1 MNDAVLRDAM
11 DAVLLWGPERMT
23 PEIDRLREKHP
34 GHSDSYLQAAL
45 LEAHRVLS
53 EAEELAA
60 GIKTGEIRDAHRRI
74 SEGRPWLSDEQVGR
88 AVQQGLYFHWRD
100 TGL

>member
-1 MNDAVLRDAM
+1 MKDDVISDAM

-23 PEIDRLREKHP
+23 PEIDRLREQHA
-34 GHSDSYLQAAL
+34 DVVDADLQAAL
-45 LEAHRVLS
+45 HEAHRVLS
-53 EAEELAA
+53 EAEELAG
-60 GIKTGEIRDAHRRI
+60 GIKTGEIRDAHRRL

-88 AVQQGLYFHWRD
+88 AIQQGLYFHWRD